1 MTLNWHWWQGDREN
15 WWEER
20 WGCCQGWRQRKDA
33 TRRAREG
40 PLCPNLSEIC
50 KIQFSLVIILLH
62 TCSGSLFPST
72 GLFSRRVGQSRKWTL
87 GNCCV
92 GIALTKVNQKAHITY
107 KTDQRSTSSGIKKL
121 TSTERKKLE
130 KRPVILKDGPE
141 KSIVGKNLEKD
152 IFQVITGRERMSEC
166 VMDGDKCLRC
176 WLYCRS
182 DTAVLLSWSKIK
194 PQTKIRSEKWKRK
207 R

>member
-130 KRPVILKDGPE
+130 KKTSNPQRR
-141 KSIVGKNLEKD
+141 SGKIYCWKKFGKRYLSSHY
-152 IFQVITGRERMSEC
+152 RERENEWMRY
-166 VMDGDKCLRC
+166 G
-176 WLYCRS
+176 W
-182 DTAVLLSWSKIK
+182 W
-194 PQTKIRSEKWKRK
+194 
-207 R
+207 